1 MSLSRLKSMEVE
13 EALALYEHPAN
24 QLIAQVQ
31 HQHIGALDQSIAVIE
46 KAVLKVARTLSSY
59 RQLTTL
65 PGVGIIL
72 GLTISLETGDIKRFG
87 GPGPYASYCRAV
99 DAQRI
104 SNGKKKADNNQKCG
118 NKYLG
123 WAWVEGANFAR
134 RYDERCRRW
143 FDRKAARTSKVIATK
158 ALACK
163 LAKAGWYVMAQ
174 DTVYDEKRVFP
185 ELAMKK

>member
-1 MSLSRLKSMEVE
+1 
-13 EALALYEHPAN
+13 
-24 QLIAQVQ
+24 
-31 HQHIGALDQSIAVIE
+31 
-46 KAVLKVARTLSSY
+46 VLKVARTLSSY

-72 GLTISLETGDIKRFG
+72 GLTISMETEDIKRFG
-87 GPGPYASYCRAV
+87 GPGQYASYCRAV

-163 LAKAGWYVMAQ
+163 LAKAGWHVMAQ

-185 ELAMKK
+185 EVAMKK